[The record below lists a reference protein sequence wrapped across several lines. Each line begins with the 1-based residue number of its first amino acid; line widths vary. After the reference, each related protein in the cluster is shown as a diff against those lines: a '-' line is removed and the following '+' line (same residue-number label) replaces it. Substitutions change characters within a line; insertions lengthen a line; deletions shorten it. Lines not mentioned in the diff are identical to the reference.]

1 MKKIAELKRIVS
13 AQDVGYST
21 EDTIPAYVP
30 EKHFPITDK
39 SRRLLHRAA
48 NCYNSFSEIR
58 ERRRRSRRYYRG
70 DQWQDMVT
78 VSINGEKKTMTEKEY
93 IQSQGKPALKQNL
106 IRPPVRN
113 LIGQLRS
120 QPYKS
125 TVFARNSDNSLAAEM
140 MTVALESALEM
151 NDGKERDARLFQ
163 EFCISGFP
171 IYEVSY
177 KYDITRQRSIP
188 KFRAVSV
195 DRFIP
200 DPDSS
205 DVVGDDVS
213 IVGELVDMS
222 KDELISAYAKD
233 TEQEMELR
241 QMYASIN
248 PENTTKQAFSSD
260 NTDSLS
266 FYTPIS
272 SSQCRVI
279 KVCVLEAEWMLDCHD
294 YLDGTRTIVPISEQE
309 NIDAENEAR
318 VVMSQSTGIS
328 VPLIKVRKKYIQRW
342 MYYHLSPHGHI
353 LFKMANPYEHK
364 SHPYVFLPYPLVDG
378 EVWGMVEDLID
389 QQRMVNR
396 MNILLDFV
404 ISASS
409 KGVLLVPEECIPDD
423 MDIEDIAEE
432 WTKYNGVIKIKTKQ
446 SVQLPQQIVA
456 SNFNI
461 GITDMI
467 NRQVQWMQDIS
478 GVQNA
483 QYGKSASSG
492 TSAARYRQETANA
505 SLNAVD
511 YLESFGSMLIKRDW
525 KLMKIIKQY
534 YTEKEYIALAGDEYS
549 DEAHYYD
556 PAVIKN
562 LDFDNTIQ
570 KNQDTFTS
578 RFIAE
583 DSIMMLLQQGLINLR
598 QYLSVSNTM
607 YSKKLLK
614 QLDELASQ
622 EQPSMEQMQGMIQDI
637 QQQTPASNPTGL
649 AASRALFNGSQGTM

>member
-1 MKKIAELKRIVS
+1 MKKIAELKRVIKAS
-13 AQDVGYST
+13 DVGYSA
-21 EDTIPAYVP
+21 EDTIPAFVP
-30 EKHFPITDK
+30 EKHYPITDK

-48 NCYNSFSEIR
+48 NCYDALTEVR
-58 ERRRRSRRYYRG
+58 ERRKRSRRYYRG

-78 VSINGEKKTMTEKEY
+78 VSINGERKTMTEEEY

-113 LIGQLRS
+113 LIGQFRS

-140 MTVALESALEM
+140 MSVALESAYEM
-151 NDGKERDARLFQ
+151 NDGKERDARLLQ

-171 IYEVSY
+171 IYEISY
-177 KYDITRQRSIP
+177 KWDIERQRSIP
-188 KFRAVSV
+188 KFRAVNIN
-195 DRFIP
+195 RFFL
-200 DPDSS
+200 DPESS

-213 IVGELVDMS
+213 IVGEIVDIS
-222 KDELISAYAKD
+222 KDALISAYAKN
-233 TEQEMELR
+233 TEQEKELR

-248 PENTTKQAFSSD
+248 PENITKQAMSAD
-260 NTDSLS
+260 NVDSVS
-266 FYTPIS
+266 FYTPTS
-272 SSQCRVI
+272 NNLCRVI

-294 YLDGTRTIVPISEQE
+294 YLDGSRTILPISEE
-309 NIDAENEAR
+309 GSISMENEAR
-318 VVMSQSTGIS
+318 LALQQSTGEP
-328 VPLIKVRKKYIQRW
+328 VPMIKVRKKFIQRW

-423 MDIEDIAEE
+423 LDIEDIAEE
-432 WTKYNGVIKIKTKQ
+432 WAKYNGVIKIKTKQ
-446 SVQLPQQIVA
+446 AVQLPQQIVA
-456 SNFNI
+456 SNFNV

-483 QYGKSASSG
+483 QYGKSAGSG

-505 SLNAVD
+505 SLNAID

-525 KLMKIIKQY
+525 KLMKVIKQF
-534 YTEKEYIALAGDEYS
+534 YTDKEYIALAGNEYS

-556 PAVIKN
+556 PDVIKN
-562 LDFDNTIQ
+562 LDFDNTMQ
-570 KNQDTFTS
+570 KDRDTFTS
-578 RFIAE
+578 RFVAE
-583 DSIMMLLQQGLINLR
+583 DSIMMLLQQGLISLK
-598 QYLSVSNTM
+598 QYLAVSNTM

-614 QLDELASQ
+614 QLEELESQ
-622 EQPSMEQMQGMIQDI
+622 EQPSMEQMQGMLQQI
-637 QQQTPASNPTGL
+637 QQETPASNPTGL
-649 AASRALFNGSQGTM
+649 AASRALLNGSQGTM

>member
-1 MKKIAELKRIVS
+1 MKKIAELKRVIKAS
-13 AQDVGYST
+13 DVGYSRD
-21 EDTIPAYVP
+21 EIVAFVP

-39 SRRLLHRAA
+39 SRTLLQRAA
-48 NCYNSFSEIR
+48 NCYDALSDIR
-58 ERRRRSRRYYRG
+58 ERRKRSRRYYRG

-78 VSINGEKKTMTEKEY
+78 VSINGEKKTMTEEEY

-113 LIGQLRS
+113 LIGQFRS
-120 QPYKS
+120 SPYKS

-140 MTVALESALEM
+140 MTVALESAYEM
-151 NDGKERDARLFQ
+151 NNGKERDARLLQ

-171 IYEVSY
+171 IYEVGY
-177 KYDITRQRSIP
+177 KYDIKREKSIP
-188 KFRAVSV
+188 KFRAVNV
-195 DRFIP
+195 NRFFL
-200 DPDSS
+200 DPESS

-213 IVGELVDMS
+213 IVGEIIDIS
-222 KDELISAYAKD
+222 KDALISHYAET

-241 QMYASIN
+241 QIYASVN
-248 PENTTKQAFSSD
+248 PENVTKKALSSD
-260 NTDSLS
+260 NVDNIS
-266 FYTPIS
+266 FYTPTS
-272 SSQCRVI
+272 NNLCRVI
-279 KVCVLEAEWMLDCHD
+279 KVCVLEGEWMIDCHD
-294 YLDGTRTIVPISEQE
+294 YLDGTRTIMPISELD
-309 NIDAENEAR
+309 NVNLENEAR
-318 VVMSQSTGIS
+318 LAMAQSTGED
-328 VPLIKVRKKYIQRW
+328 VPMIKVRKKFVQRW
-342 MYYHLSPHGHI
+342 VYYHLSPYGHI
-353 LFKMANPYEHK
+353 IFKKVNPYEHK

-404 ISASS
+404 ISASA
-409 KGVLLVPEECIPDD
+409 KGVLLIPEECIPDD

-432 WTKYNGVIKIKTKQ
+432 WAKYNGVIKIKTKQ

-456 SNFNI
+456 SNFNV

-483 QYGKSASSG
+483 QYGKSAGSG

-511 YLESFGSMLIKRDW
+511 YLESFGSMLIERDW
-525 KLMKIIKQY
+525 KLLQIIKQY
-534 YTEKEYIALAGDEYS
+534 YTDKEYIALAGNEYS
-549 DEAHYYD
+549 EEAHYYD
-556 PAVIKN
+556 PSIIKN
-562 LDFDNTIQ
+562 LDFDNTMQ
-570 KNQDTFTS
+570 KDKDTFTS
-578 RFIAE
+578 RFVAE
-583 DSIMMLLQQGLINLR
+583 DSIMMLLQQGLITLK
-598 QYLSVSNTM
+598 QYLSVSNTQ

-614 QLDELASQ
+614 QLEELEQQ
-622 EQPSMEQMQGMIQDI
+622 EQPSMEQMQSMLQQI

-649 AASRALFNGSQGTM
+649 AASRALLNGSQGTM